1 MAFFTFVGL
10 LVIAFI
16 AFMVVTAVFGDLI
29 AQLADDTKDE
39 RFYRW
44 IVACVIFSLT
54 LTFVTMGELG
64 MLNL

>member
-10 LVIAFI
+10 LIITFLV
-16 AFMVVTAVFGDLI
+16 FMVITAVFGDLI
-29 AQLADDTKDE
+29 FNVAGKSEDE

-44 IVACVIFSLT
+44 VAACIIFSLA